1 LNRPYTRANSDQ
13 PDHSSPDSSTGTV
26 GALPHAAE
34 GLSLIKPAV
43 RSQTGYSLISPPARR
58 KLNQN
63 ESPYDF
69 PDELKREVFE
79 HAAEGWHR
87 YPEFAPPDLLKAL
100 AEHYGWV
107 PDGVLVG
114 NGSNELIQAVLSV
127 TLAAGD
133 VVVAPSPTFSL
144 YRLLTAVLGGR
155 YVAVPLDRGFAYD
168 IERLIGQA
176 NREQARVIVLNSPNN
191 PTGSALP
198 DGAVERILA
207 ATSALVVCDEAYQDF
222 GGPTAL
228 GLLARSSR
236 VVVLRTFSK
245 ALGLAGLRF
254 GLALAHPAVARE
266 IAKGKLPYNV
276 NRLTLAAAGTALRH
290 ATLLGERTREVIAT
304 RERFVERLRHL
315 PGLTVYPTAA
325 NFVLI
330 RSHTLPAKELFL
342 RLYEDHGIL
351 VRDVSASA
359 ELAECLRISIG
370 TPEDMDA
377 VIEALEQITVNYA
390 PNRRSNP

>member
-1 LNRPYTRANSDQ
+1 MNRPLTPADPAQ
-13 PDHSSPDSSTGTV
+13 PELSPPDPNTGTA
-26 GALPHAAE
+26 GALPPEAD

-43 RSQTGYSLISPPARR
+43 RAQTAYSLASPPARR

-69 PDELKREVFE
+69 PEELRREVIE
-79 HAAEGWHR
+79 GAAAGWQR
-87 YPEFAPPDLLKAL
+87 YPFAPADLLVAL
-100 AEHYGWV
+100 GEHYGWV
-107 PDGVLVG
+107 ADGILVG

-155 YVAVPLDRGFAYD
+155 YVPVPLGHDFAYD
-168 IERLIGQA
+168 VERLIGEAIRQ
-176 NREQARVIVLNSPNN
+176 QARVIVLNSPNN
-191 PTGSALP
+191 PTGSVLP
-198 DGAVERILA
+198 VGAVERILA
-207 ATSALVVCDEAYQDF
+207 ETTALVVCDEAYQDF

-228 GLLARSSR
+228 GLLPRSSR
-236 VVVLRTFSK
+236 IVVLRTFSK

-254 GLALAHPAVARE
+254 GLALSHPAVARE

-276 NRLTLAAAGTALRH
+276 NLVTLAAARTALRH
-290 ATLLGERTREVIAT
+290 APLLAARARELIAT
-304 RERFVERLRHL
+304 RNRFVQQLARF

-330 RSHTLPAKELFL
+330 RTHQLPAKELFL
-342 RLYEDHGIL
+342 RLYESYGIL

-377 VIEALEQITVNYA
+377 VIAALEEILEV
-390 PNRRSNP
+390 RGER